1 MHLVFYDQ
9 YLFEHFH
16 LPYCILQYLPA
27 AIQEQTR
34 VVPVLDAIFPQIDSC
49 QQRPKAVSRRYPEGM
64 PEFVEQQSDPEI
76 TPQAFSQLRSAAAST
91 DAPLLLD
98 VREPWEFQ
106 TANLPDS
113 LLMPM
118 GDVTSRAHAE
128 LDPDAH
134 IVVVCHHGQ
143 RSLSVAMWLR
153 GQGFERAQSLAG
165 GIDAWSRVIDPSVP
179 RY

>member
-1 MHLVFYDQ
+1 MT
-9 YLFEHFH
+9 ES
-16 LPYCILQYLPA
+16 PTGST
-27 AIQEQTR
+27 E
-34 VVPVLDAIFPQIDSC
+34 
-49 QQRPKAVSRRYPEGM
+49 
-64 PEFVEQQSDPEI
+64 PEI
-76 TPQAFSQLRSAAAST
+76 TLRDFAQLRAVSVAGAAQEF
-91 DAPLLLD
+91 PVLLD

-106 TANLPDS
+106 AASLPDS

-134 IVVVCHHGQ
+134 IVVLCHHGQ

-153 GQGFERAQSLAG
+153 GQGFEHAQSLAG

>member
-1 MHLVFYDQ
+1 MSDS
-9 YLFEHFH
+9 
-16 LPYCILQYLPA
+16 PA
-27 AIQEQTR
+27 A
-34 VVPVLDAIFPQIDSC
+34 PL
-49 QQRPKAVSRRYPEGM
+49 
-64 PEFVEQQSDPEI
+64 DPEI
-76 TPQAFSQLRSAAAST
+76 PPQAFAELRTAGPAA
-91 DAPLLLD
+91 DEPVLLD
-98 VREPWEFQ
+98 VREAWEFQ
-106 TANLPDS
+106 AASLPDS

-134 IVVVCHHGQ
+134 IVVMCHHGQ

>member
-1 MHLVFYDQ
+1 MNEQ
-9 YLFEHFH
+9 
-16 LPYCILQYLPA
+16 LPQFTEPEIAPQDFARIRSLAQQHTAAGESSALDGSSAPA
-27 AIQEQTR
+27 API
-34 VVPVLDAIFPQIDSC
+34 
-49 QQRPKAVSRRYPEGM
+49 
-64 PEFVEQQSDPEI
+64 
-76 TPQAFSQLRSAAAST
+76 
-91 DAPLLLD
+91 LLD

-106 TANLPDS
+106 TARVADS

-118 GDVTSRAHAE
+118 GDVPSRAHAE

-134 IVVVCHHGQ
+134 IVVLCHHGQ

-165 GIDAWSRVIDPSVP
+165 GIDAWSRWVDPAVP